1 MSWWWG
7 FRCGLILEGKL
18 GAEGHEIKCFG
29 DATHAV
35 RRGSAVGSGAIADG
49 LEFEVEINVGR
60 SHTVLMDFDS
70 DDVVAFNECSARQ
83 WVFEE
88 TSSIIARG
96 GSQGGAVDEEARG
109 EVVPFDFLPIEINDG
124 RIIAFEA
131 QDQAANVG
139 DICDGEIFPIIGGNP
154 FVPVSIEFTVALL
167 LIITFLYLHTN
178 PGLGNIADT

>member
-1 MSWWWG
+1 
-7 FRCGLILEGKL
+7 
-18 GAEGHEIKCFG
+18 
-29 DATHAV
+29 
-35 RRGSAVGSGAIADG
+35 
-49 LEFEVEINVGR
+49 
-60 SHTVLMDFDS
+60 MDFDS

-154 FVPVSIEFTVALL
+154 FVR
-167 LIITFLYLHTN
+167 
-178 PGLGNIADT
+178 GNSSVGDDCGDTDVERRGVRKSEV